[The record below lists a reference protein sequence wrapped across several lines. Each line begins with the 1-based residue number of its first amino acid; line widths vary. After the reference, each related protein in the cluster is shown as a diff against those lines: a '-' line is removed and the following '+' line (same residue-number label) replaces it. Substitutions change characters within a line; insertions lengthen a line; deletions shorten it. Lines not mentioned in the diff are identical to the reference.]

1 MNKLNS
7 ANWSEQNTQE
17 KKVFCKPVVESLE
30 YTKPSGCDSV
40 DNEESQI
47 VSSMAVL
54 KKYF

>member
-47 VSSMAVL
+47 V
-54 KKYF
+54 